1 MIQRSMLIISV
12 VVTSFILVVTGAL
25 ADRVINSQQ
34 PGVGVQPEAV
44 GLDSPEVIT
53 ILEERE
59 AEYQALIDEAN
70 QKLAAAYETQEE
82 LASRLEQ
89 EAPTASQAEY
99 EISPELAVGLALS
112 VAPSAKVSKRVELV
126 MFQGMVAYEV
136 ILDRGAV
143 YIGAENGWLLHNSV
157 PSVETISHDG
167 GFEDDDDEHEDE
179 DDD

>member
-1 MIQRSMLIISV
+1 MIQRGMLIISV

-34 PGVGVQPEAV
+34 PGVGVQPESV
-44 GLDSPEVIT
+44 GLDSPEVIS

-70 QKLAAAYETQEE
+70 QKLAASYETQEE

-99 EISPELAVGLALS
+99 EISPELAV
-112 VAPSAKVSKRVELV
+112 
-126 MFQGMVAYEV
+126 
-136 ILDRGAV
+136 
-143 YIGAENGWLLHNSV
+143 
-157 PSVETISHDG
+157 
-167 GFEDDDDEHEDE
+167 
-179 DDD
+179 